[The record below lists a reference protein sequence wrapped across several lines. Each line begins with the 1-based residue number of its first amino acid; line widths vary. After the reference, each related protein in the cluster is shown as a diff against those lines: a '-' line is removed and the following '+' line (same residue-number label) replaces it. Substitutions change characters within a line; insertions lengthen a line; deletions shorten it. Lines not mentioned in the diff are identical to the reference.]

1 MSYLE
6 AEAYLDALGVDA
18 MKARR
23 PSTHRIEA
31 LCEALDHPERSV
43 PAIHVT
49 GTNGKTSTTRIAAG
63 ILSAAGLKV
72 GTYSSPHL
80 QSVRERIS
88 LGNEPLSEDDFG
100 DLFDHLLPY
109 LELVGRR
116 MKERISYFEV
126 LTAMFFLWAAENVN
140 AAVIEVGLGGAWDAT
155 NVVPA
160 PVSVI
165 TNIGLDHTATLG
177 SERET
182 IAKEKAGIIKPES
195 VVVTAERS
203 PSILG
208 VIEDAAGGVKAATS
222 VIERDFCISD
232 NRIAF
237 GGRYLSVTTSAAP
250 YEGLFVPLH
259 GRHQGVNAATALEAV
274 VRFLPARSLGHDV
287 VAEGMA
293 GVEIPGRLEVFRL
306 EGVEVPVVLDVAHNP
321 EGVSALVSSLAD
333 AFAFE
338 TVRFVVGIMGDKDY
352 LGMLGELARLPCS
365 VILTQS
371 RSVRSLALG
380 ELETAARAQQLL
392 CEVRENVEV
401 ATDRAIETSATQDL
415 VCVTGSH
422 YVVGEARA
430 HLISR
435 QRAGEV

>member
-1 MSYLE
+1 VSYLE

-18 MKARR
+18 MKSRR

-31 LCEALDHPERSV
+31 LCEALDHPERNV

-88 LGNEPLSEDDFG
+88 VGNEPLSEDDFG
-100 DLFDHLLPY
+100 DLFDHLRPY

-116 MKERISYFEV
+116 LKERISYFEV
-126 LTAMFFLWAAENVN
+126 LTAMFFLWAAENVD
-140 AAVIEVGLGGAWDAT
+140 AAVIEVGLGGTWDAT

-195 VVVTAERS
+195 IVVTAERS

-208 VIEDAAGGVKAATS
+208 VIEDAAGGIKAATS
-222 VIERDFCISD
+222 VIERDFCITD

-237 GGRYLSVTTSAAP
+237 GGRYLSVATSAAR

-287 VAEGMA
+287 VAEGLG

-321 EGVSALVSSLAD
+321 DGVSALVSSLAD
-333 AFAFE
+333 AFAFD
-338 TVRFVVGIMGDKDY
+338 TVRFVVGIMGDKDHS
-352 LGMLGELARLPCS
+352 GMLGELARLPCS
-365 VILTQS
+365 VVLTQS
-371 RSVRSLALG
+371 RSVRSLALE
-380 ELETAARAQQLL
+380 ELETGARAHQLPY
-392 CEVRENVEV
+392 EVRENVEA
-401 ATDRAIETSATQDL
+401 ATDRAIETSATRDL

-435 QRAGEV
+435 QRAGED